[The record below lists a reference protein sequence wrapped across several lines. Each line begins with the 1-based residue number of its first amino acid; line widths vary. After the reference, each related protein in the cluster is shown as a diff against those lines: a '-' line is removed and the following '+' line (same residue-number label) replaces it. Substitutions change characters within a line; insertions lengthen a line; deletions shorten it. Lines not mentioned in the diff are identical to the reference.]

1 MTDMSS
7 ESVVRP
13 EPELLSETEA
23 HSETEARVLVRFS
36 RWARFEHVLVIV
48 VFVALLVTGLPQKWP
63 YLDASRWV
71 IEHLGGIF
79 AARFIHRMAGVLF
92 SALVAV
98 HLARVLFGVMTRRV
112 QPTMLITRQ
121 DFRDAVDNL
130 RYYLGYVESPPLFGR
145 YDYRQKFEYWGMIFG
160 SAVMVATGF
169 ILYFPILFA
178 RLLPAELIP
187 ASKVMHSYEALLAF
201 LIVIV
206 WHMYNAHLNPTTFP
220 FDASIFTGKITA
232 ERLRH
237 EHPLEYEELMGEEP
251 PTEEPTAAVATESP
265 DAGASP
271 TAPSG

>member
-1 MTDMSS
+1 MTETSS
-7 ESVVRP
+7 EMTAGSGAIVRS
-13 EPELLSETEA
+13 ETVAGSETVASSETE
-23 HSETEARVLVRFS
+23 TLVRFS
-36 RWARFEHVLVIV
+36 TWARCEHVLVIV
-48 VFVALLVTGLPQKWP
+48 LFAALLVTGLPQKWP
-63 YLDASRWV
+63 YLDASRWT

-79 AARFIHRMAGVLF
+79 ATRFIHRMAGLVF
-92 SALVAV
+92 SALVVV
-98 HLARVLFGVMTRRV
+98 HLARVLWGVLTRRV
-112 QPTMLITRQ
+112 QPTMLVTRK

-130 RYYLGYVESPPLFGR
+130 RYYLGYAESAPRFGR

-169 ILYFPILFA
+169 ILYFPIFFA
-178 RLLPAELIP
+178 RWLPAELIP

-220 FDASIFTGKITA
+220 FDTSIFTGKISA

-237 EHPLEYEELMGEEP
+237 EHPLEYEELTGEED
-251 PTEEPTAAVATESP
+251 PTADAATESP